1 MKNTFFLLAFLCTVL
16 MSITSCSEETFGIQ
30 YELISPE
37 ELTFAPGDVAEFTI
51 EVSDESGIDQIN
63 ISEQTIPY
71 SLSTLYRPLEEDV
84 ELSFSIEI
92 PESQEDGSELSIG
105 VTIIDSEGNILEKDI
120 EVSIEE

>member
-1 MKNTFFLLAFLCTVL
+1 

-92 PESQEDGSELSIG
+92 PESQKDGSELSIG
-105 VTIIDSEGNILEKDI
+105 VTVIDSEGNILEKDI